1 MQVIAK
7 QKTYSS
13 NFRGAKLLI
22 YNNYKKTNYIQ
33 NIIKNIH
40 SCFLKQLPHISKIH
54 TKLYLIF
61 IVLLDKFKQHIIA
74 ISIHPNQKTKTK
86 KIKFKLYYYE
96 YHNV

>member
-7 QKTYSS
+7 QKTYSL

-22 YNNYKKTNYIQ
+22 YNNYKNKLYSEHN
-33 NIIKNIH
+33 KNIH
-40 SCFLKQLPHISKIH
+40 SCFLKQLPLIFKIH

-74 ISIHPNQKTKTK
+74 VSIHPNQKTKTK
-86 KIKFKLYYYE
+86 NKI
-96 YHNV
+96 